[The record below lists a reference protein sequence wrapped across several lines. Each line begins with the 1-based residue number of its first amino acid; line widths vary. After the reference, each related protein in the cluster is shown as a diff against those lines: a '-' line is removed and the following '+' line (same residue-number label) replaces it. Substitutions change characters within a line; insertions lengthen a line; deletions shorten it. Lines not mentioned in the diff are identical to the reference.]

1 ASAEKLARGALL
13 SAVERLVSRE
23 TIVIADTPNY
33 IKGLRYQLYCIS
45 REVSTTQCLVHCA
58 ISVDAAREINRGRGG
73 DAYTEELFEELVMR
87 YEEPNPAAKWDSPLF
102 TVIQHDA
109 ADKLPF
115 DAIWGA
121 IVEQRAPPPNF
132 STAVKPV
139 SETNYLFELDK
150 MTLDIVNAILESQKS
165 GVPTSQVVVPG
176 TCDKVQMPGRNLTLS
191 ELRRYRMQFTK
202 LNRQVPLKIDKI
214 ATQFS
219 CDGRLFAVDEKTGFM
234 STLIKDIVDDLGATT
249 EPIPLPNV
257 TGDILVDI
265 VRYCRYHK
273 DDARLSC
280 SVPDILQDDS
290 LIEAWDR
297 KFMAMTDNQ
306 MLKVIAAADY
316 LNIEPLVDLGCL
328 AVAKI
333 IRTLSVEEIRQRYN
347 VVDDFTPE
355 QREMIKKELERMK

>member
-1 ASAEKLARGALL
+1 MPLIMMTGYPSSGKSTRALELRQLFEARLAEPQHQHRRLTVQIINDASLGVTHDAYGSASAEKLARGALL

-73 DAYTEELFEELVMR
+73 DAYTEDLFEELVMR

-214 ATQFS
+214 ATQF
-219 CDGRLFAVDEKTGFM
+219 V
-234 STLIKDIVDDLGATT
+234 
-249 EPIPLPNV
+249 N
-257 TGDILVDI
+257 
-265 VRYCRYHK
+265 
-273 DDARLSC
+273 
-280 SVPDILQDDS
+280 
-290 LIEAWDR
+290 
-297 KFMAMTDNQ
+297 
-306 MLKVIAAADY
+306 Y
-316 LNIEPLVDLGCL
+316 LNISL
-328 AVAKI
+328 
-333 IRTLSVEEIRQRYN
+333 
-347 VVDDFTPE
+347 
-355 QREMIKKELERMK
+355 